1 MWLLQN
7 YFWNSFVWKSL
18 ITIIQ
23 YIWWIQNLER
33 PKINIT
39 DNQKPKTNKQFTL
52 LHCSIDVIIQ
62 NYWWFGDGLIKICKL
77 GYCPITNPFS
87 DGRYSLDNANI
98 LWVTAKNQA
107 DKMKWPYYFI
117 WNKGVMWLFQFKLFY
132 YFSKDFILFGI
143 WNCSPPERLKVSLAP
158 DSQ

>member
-1 MWLLQN
+1 MEVIESMVPCYSKQ
-7 YFWNSFVWKSL
+7 
-18 ITIIQ
+18 IIL
-23 YIWWIQNLER
+23 YGVSTVH
-33 PKINIT
+33 K
-39 DNQKPKTNKQFTL
+39 
-52 LHCSIDVIIQ
+52 
-62 NYWWFGDGLIKICKL
+62 IKILTLYPHHSEALISTQDCKVKFHFL
-77 GYCPITNPFS
+77 LILKWLYMVQFIFQLIPPPPIHDYISLHLALQDNTK
-87 DGRYSLDNANI
+87 YSLDNANI